1 MDHKSCV
8 RVFWVVIT
16 VACRLIVNSRI
27 RNANIA
33 NTDEYNIKM
42 CLWFHSLH
50 LAATTTETRKKLQI
64 NWYWQPKKEARM
76 WSIFD
81 RVRNGDRNIF
91 AHGISS
97 QLQFEAFFRQD
108 MRYRK
113 FHFLDRHFVSG
124 VPLCLCL
131 YCIYWLYMTAHY
143 PQSAQHSYHFVIRLR
158 CHSTKIDFHRIA
170 FLSHNRPLQPPIIEI
185 YGYTQYIEWYC
196 ARTQYKPDQRNNKCE
211 ENYW

>member
-1 MDHKSCV
+1 
-8 RVFWVVIT
+8 
-16 VACRLIVNSRI
+16 
-27 RNANIA
+27 
-33 NTDEYNIKM
+33 M

-131 YCIYWLYMTAHY
+131 YCIYIGFIWQHTTRNLLNIHIISSNAFGAIQRKSIFIESHFCHTTARFNRRLSRYM
-143 PQSAQHSYHFVIRLR
+143 VIPNISNGIARVLNINQINGITNVR
-158 CHSTKIDFHRIA
+158 KIIDNMM
-170 FLSHNRPLQPPIIEI
+170 L
-185 YGYTQYIEWYC
+185 
-196 ARTQYKPDQRNNKCE
+196 
-211 ENYW
+211 